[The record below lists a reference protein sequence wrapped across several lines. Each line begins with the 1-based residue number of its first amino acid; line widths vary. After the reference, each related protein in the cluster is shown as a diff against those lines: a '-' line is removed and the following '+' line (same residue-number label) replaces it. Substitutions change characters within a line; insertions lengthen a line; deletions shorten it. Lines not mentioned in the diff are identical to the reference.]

1 MQKSPFYEHVIQRG
15 IEQGIEQGE
24 RNNTVES
31 ILELLSIRF
40 QIEPTEAIKSDI
52 ESIDSLERLK
62 QLRRAAAKVQNLA
75 AFMRILQNGTEP
87 V

>member
-1 MQKSPFYEHVIQRG
+1 MQQSPFYDHVIQRG
-15 IEQGIEQGE
+15 IERGIEQGYKQGIEQGE

-40 QIEPTEAIKSDI
+40 KIDTTEAIKSDI

-62 QLRRAAAKVQNLA
+62 QLRRGSRGARFCCFHVH
-75 AFMRILQNGTEP
+75 T
-87 V
+87 